1 MEEKYDLTQQYIEE
15 EKQMKDEEEEEYFQ
29 ELDPPI
35 PVREEFPGRHNFQI
49 LLVNQDSSKHW
60 IVSI

>member
-1 MEEKYDLTQQYIEE
+1 
-15 EKQMKDEEEEEYFQ
+15 MKDEEEEEYFQ
-29 ELDPPI
+29 ELDPHI

-60 IVSI
+60 VVSI